1 MFDCRTVTKKATG
14 SCALLEKRLTKAS
27 AELAAESEQ
36 RVVLEER
43 VNKLLIVNEDH
54 RHMIE
59 ILEQEADT
67 LRSGYSTMKDYYDKM
82 MKQRD
87 RIRASFLEQSITID
101 KMLATRSEMSVLS
114 AEKEILEIECEISDT
129 ENRRLVQQLE
139 STRVAS
145 EDMKERTKTL
155 NNGVLSLSSENDNL
169 RNELEKAS
177 ASETEV
183 DTLRTECNGK
193 RMKFDEFM
201 NESIGKLIT
210 CSGDFSGEE
219 TMLVTRNQIEILPEE
234 TEVGNKCYEVAARE
248 SNMSG
253 AQVGEFGSAGEG
265 TDLSEERLR
274 EAVVTLSSAKQVRK
288 YFPSS

>member
-1 MFDCRTVTKKATG
+1 VTKKATG